1 MDNLCSVEQK
11 TQENEKRITA
21 LENTLRESE
30 EMIITREEYN
40 AVEAI
45 MRKMTCDGLITSG
58 DYFDA
63 LVWIVFTKF
72 FVLQPV
78 IVEVLTEAAKNADA
92 GTKDN
97 IRDFVKELSFVN
109 KTLCN
114 ITENHYFFETLV
126 MFLEQLEKAKR
137 CYTR

>member
-1 MDNLCSVEQK
+1 MDKLSGIEQK
-11 TQENEKRITA
+11 MQENEKRITA
-21 LENTLRESE
+21 LENTLCESK
-30 EMIITREEYN
+30 EMAITREEYN

-45 MRKMTCDGLITSG
+45 MRKMKCDGLITSG

-63 LVWIVFTKF
+63 FAWIVFTKF
-72 FVLQPV
+72 FVLQPR

-97 IRDFVKELSFVN
+97 IRDFIKELSFVN
-109 KTLCN
+109 QTLCN
-114 ITENHYFFETLV
+114 ITDNQRFFETLIE
-126 MFLEQLEKAKR
+126 FLYQLERARR

>member
-45 MRKMTCDGLITSG
+45 MRKMNCDGLITSG

-63 LVWIVFTKF
+63 FVWIVFTKF

-78 IVEVLTEAAKNADA
+78 IVEVLTETAKNADA

-126 MFLEQLEKAKR
+126 MFLEQLEMAKR
-137 CYTR
+137 CYMR